1 MYNFFLTF
9 DTEDFISEN
18 SIQGLLKILQL
29 LKKHEL
35 KAIFFITGHMVEKIS
50 NSPMTLDLLNEHE
63 IGYHSSSHSVH
74 PTIFEFTDLE
84 SYDEAFQTSIV
95 RETAHINP
103 LTGKVE
109 GVGGIIALKSFF
121 PKKQIISF
129 RAPGYCWTPPHLEA
143 LKTLGITYDFSTRF
157 SNEPINFKGI
167 TFYPFT
173 VLSSW
178 QGGIREQSYLQRQI
192 IKHKNSVL
200 TIHPSSMINQF
211 SWDSIYYPSFSKSES
226 NPVNLKQLPPRSP
239 VEIASIY
246 RKFDLLLRH
255 LKMLQRINFLDV
267 TPELK
272 KANKTLTPTLT
283 EVITSYKKSLEW
295 AEGFGFK
302 PKFLYNHFAT
312 FFDLRVENK
321 ITKTLF

>member
-1 MYNFFLTF
+1 MSSKLFFL
-9 DTEDFISEN
+9 
-18 SIQGLLKILQL
+18 LLDIW
-29 LKKHEL
+29 LKKFL
-35 KAIFFITGHMVEKIS
+35 IS
-50 NSPMTLDLLNEHE
+50 YDAWFAEWTRNRLS
-63 IGYHSSSHSVH
+63 SSSHSVH

-192 IKHKNSVL
+192 IKHKKLRFDNSSEL
-200 TIHPSSMINQF
+200 YDNQF
-211 SWDSIYYPSFSKSES
+211 SWDSYTIRHLA
-226 NPVNLKQLPPRSP
+226 N
-239 VEIASIY
+239 
-246 RKFDLLLRH
+246 RKVIPLILNNFRLDLLL
-255 LKMLQRINFLDV
+255 K
-267 TPELK
+267 
-272 KANKTLTPTLT
+272 
-283 EVITSYKKSLEW
+283 
-295 AEGFGFK
+295 
-302 PKFLYNHFAT
+302 
-312 FFDLRVENK
+312 
-321 ITKTLF
+321 